1 MTGWAAKRFWT
12 AAVAEPC
19 DGGFAVRLDARPV
32 RTPAKAAM
40 VLPTLAMAQA
50 IAVEWDAQT
59 GIVAPATMPCTRAAN
74 SAIDKITP
82 QFDEVAGLLSA
93 YGATDLLCYRAT
105 GPDAL
110 IQRQAV
116 AWDPVLAWA
125 ATALGAP
132 LLATAGVMHIAQP
145 DTALAALTAKVQALT
160 PFQMAALHDLVAIS
174 GSLVL
179 ALAVTHR
186 HLSVDKAWHLSRI
199 DESWQA
205 ELWGLDEDAAAQ
217 EALRRAAFLQADRF
231 FGLCG

>member
-1 MTGWAAKRFWT
+1 MTGWAAQRFWT

-19 DGGFAVRLDARPV
+19 DGGFAVRLDARAV

-59 GIVAPATMPCTRAAN
+59 GIVTPATMPCTRAAN

-82 QFDEVAGLLSA
+82 QFDEVAGLLAA

-110 IQRQAV
+110 IQRQAA

-132 LLATAGVMHIAQP
+132 LTATAGVMHLAQP
-145 DTALAALTAKVQALT
+145 QASLDALTAEVRVLT
-160 PFQMAALHDLVAIS
+160 PFQMAAFHDLVAIS

>member
-1 MTGWAAKRFWT
+1 MTAWAAKRFWT

-19 DGGFAVRLDARPV
+19 AGGFAVRLDARPV
-32 RTPAKAAM
+32 RTPAKAAV

-50 IAVEWDAQT
+50 IAAEWDAQT
-59 GIVAPATMPCTRAAN
+59 GVVAPATMPCTRAAN

-82 QFDEVAGLLSA
+82 QSDEVAALLAA
-93 YGATDLLCYRAT
+93 YGGTDLLCYRAT
-105 GPDAL
+105 GPEAL
-110 IQRQAV
+110 IQRQAA

-132 LLATAGVMHIAQP
+132 LVATAGVMHIPQP
-145 DTALAALTAKVQALT
+145 EASLAALTAEVRGLT

-186 HLSVDKAWHLSRI
+186 HLTVDEAWGLSRI
-199 DESWQA
+199 DETWQA
-205 ELWGLDEDAAAQ
+205 ELWGLDEDAAAY
-217 EALRRAAFLQADRF
+217 EALRKAAFLQADRF